1 MVDTVRGLRIGPK
14 QLGAGA
20 TPAFQTYS
28 VDATNDGVGFVFQ
41 ARDTNPITHLGFR
54 YTLRTGT
61 PPTQVATIEGVST
74 TTGLPDGTDVGG
86 GSPTAATFT
95 PPASTAWD
103 ATFQWIALTNA
114 FTPTL
119 GAWYA
124 GTLRYSS
131 GTIDASNFS
140 SYATHVTNFGFGG
153 QSLPYAVRLTAGAWS
168 KQGNPPVFGV
178 RTASSRYGLP
188 IQGFYNTR
196 SASTVG
202 YRQAMK
208 IRVPSGLGTYKVGA
222 VTFAGSIANAASKV
236 PIVGVWSSSGAI
248 HTTVV
253 DTEQVV
259 NQTTTY
265 NGYEVV
271 IDESLAALD
280 SGTDYYFGLEVA
292 DAAGAGVLIN
302 GMQLASADDRDA
314 FDGGSNVCFSTYNG
328 SSWTDDVTVVPFVNA
343 TLYDLTPPSSG
354 GGGAFVL
361 GGLSQT
367 GMGVF

>member
-1 MVDTVRGLRIGPK
+1 MVDTVRGLRIGPRY
-14 QLGAGA
+14 LGGGTA
-20 TPAFQTYS
+20 PSFQS
-28 VDATNDGVGFVFQ
+28 HALDASNDGIGFVFQ
-41 ARDTNPITHLGFR
+41 ARDTNPITHIGFR

-61 PPTQVATIEGVST
+61 PPTYVATLEGVST
-74 TTGLPDGTDVGG
+74 ATGLPDGTDVGG

-124 GTLRYSS
+124 GTVRHSS
-131 GTIDASNFS
+131 GTVDASNLGSFT
-140 SYATHVTNFGFGG
+140 THMTNFGYAG
-153 QSLPYAVRLTAGAWS
+153 QSLPVAVRLTAGTWA
-168 KQGNPPVFGV
+168 KQGAQPVFGV

-188 IQGFYNTR
+188 VQGFWNTR

-202 YRQAMK
+202 YRQAIK
-208 IRVPSGLGTYKVGA
+208 IRVPSGLGTYKVGSLA
-222 VTFAGSIANAASKV
+222 FAGSIAAAANKV
-236 PIVGVWSSSGAI
+236 PIVGVWTSSGTI
-248 HTTVV
+248 HTTVI
-253 DTEQVV
+253 DSEQVTNPTV
-259 NQTTTY
+259 AY
-265 NGYEVV
+265 NLYELV
-271 IDESLAALD
+271 IDETLTALD
-280 SGTDYYFGLEVA
+280 SGTDYYLGLEVA
-292 DAAGAGVLIN
+292 DAASAGVLIN
-302 GMQLASADDRDA
+302 GIQLASGDDRDA
-314 FDGGSNVCFSTYNG
+314 FEGGSNVCFSTYNG
-328 SSWTDDVTVVPFVNA
+328 SSWTDDATVVPFVNA